1 MEADFVDF
9 VSSCI
14 VVLDGLLGAN
24 VEDLDDL
31 VAATGGDAS
40 AVRVEFNRLYALVV
54 IIERID
60 KSFGGHVP
68 HLDSGILRT

>member
-1 MEADFVDF
+1 MEAYFVHF

-31 VAATGGDAS
+31 IATSRGDAS
-40 AVRVEFNRLYALVV
+40 AVRVEFHCLNALVV

-60 KSFGGHVP
+60 KCLGSHVP
-68 HLDSGILRT
+68 HLNSGILRT

>member
-1 MEADFVDF
+1 MEANFVHF

-31 VAATGGDAS
+31 VAASGGDAS

>member
-1 MEADFVDF
+1 MEADFVHF
-9 VSSCI
+9 VSSRI

-24 VEDLDDL
+24 IEDLDDL

-40 AVRVEFNRLYALVV
+40 AVWVEFDCLDALVV

-60 KSFGGHVP
+60 KSLGGHVP
-68 HLDSGILRT
+68 HLDSSILRT